1 MEKQQTLLKKYEAL
15 VSEWNTISLICSLA
29 FSASFI
35 GLVLGLIFYNTYAIV
50 ISIVVM
56 FTFGAFEYRSRKEYV
71 EIKEDLE
78 DEMFKLAGM
87 KKARAK
93 ELIRK
98 GLWW

>member
-1 MEKQQTLLKKYEAL
+1 MDKQQTLIAKYQAL
-15 VSEWNTISLICSLA
+15 VSEWNTISLVCSVI
-29 FSASFI
+29 FSVSLI
-35 GLVLGLIFYNTYAIV
+35 GLVLGMIFYNTYAIL
-50 ISIVVM
+50 IAIVVM
-56 FTFGAFEYRSRKEYV
+56 LVFGAFEYRSRKEYV

-87 KKARAK
+87 KKAKTK

>member
-1 MEKQQTLLKKYEAL
+1 MERQQTLLKKYEAL
-15 VSEWNTISLICSLA
+15 VSEWNTISLVCSVA
-29 FSASFI
+29 FSACFI
-35 GLVLGLIFYNTYAIV
+35 GVVLGLIFYNTSAIA

-56 FTFGAFEYRSRKEYV
+56 FVFGGFEYKSRKEYV

-78 DEMFKLAGM
+78 EEMFKLAGM
-87 KKARAK
+87 KKARTK